1 MNVNAFDI
9 LMVIAVG
16 SLAGT
21 GIGLVIGFVAKKQGN
36 ATSIMTVRESVLN
49 FAMIVGCSTIGIIG
63 LGWILLS

>member
-9 LMVIAVG
+9 FMVIAVG

-36 ATSIMTVRESVLN
+36 ATSIMTARDSILN
-49 FAMIVGCSTIGIIG
+49 FAMIVGCSSIGIVG
-63 LGWILLS
+63 LGWIFLS